1 VAVNGLIRCI
11 GFDALVG
18 RAVLAPAK
26 LLSEAVKR
34 MNSLP

>member
-1 VAVNGLIRCI
+1 VAVNGLIRFI

-18 RAVLAPAK
+18 RAVLAQAM
-26 LLSEAVKR
+26 LLPEAIKR